1 MKAHFAAGGLLAGAL
16 LCSQAAA
23 QAVDLTE
30 ATGANQ
36 APAPAA
42 PGRPARTIWQIGSG
56 VSYSNG
62 DYGQATDTEVTSVP
76 FNLRA
81 QRGDWFARAAFS
93 WMSIRGPASVID
105 AGQDGGTETDATS
118 NTPPGPGMQTRA
130 GFGDLTLTAGR
141 RVALTDTL
149 RLTGDVRLKLP
160 TASETRRLTTGTTD
174 VTLRA
179 RLAQDIGQFTLNA
192 GARRR
197 LAGSGGRVV
206 VRDTWGLTGGA
217 SMNLGQGM
225 AVGADYNWQQ
235 SSFAGNRP
243 NSNLTGYF
251 SAPLTRR
258 LRVTGFGVAGLS
270 TNSADYTVGTSIT
283 LRID

>member
-1 MKAHFAAGGLLAGAL
+1 MPPSTPSTVFGYTRVSTAEQASAGEGGTAETEGPGGL
-16 LCSQAAA
+16 
-23 QAVDLTE
+23 
-30 ATGANQ
+30 
-36 APAPAA
+36 
-42 PGRPARTIWQIGSG
+42 PGTA
-56 VSYSNG
+56 
-62 DYGQATDTEVTSVP
+62 
-76 FNLRA
+76 
-81 QRGDWFARAAFS
+81 
-93 WMSIRGPASVID
+93 
-105 AGQDGGTETDATS
+105 
-118 NTPPGPGMQTRA
+118 MQTRS
-130 GFGDLTLTAGR
+130 GFGDLALMAGR

-149 RLTGDVRLKLP
+149 NLIGDVRFKLP
-160 TASETRRLTTGTTD
+160 TASEGRRLTTGTTD

-179 RLAQDIGQFTLNA
+179 RLTQEIGAITLNA
-192 GARRR
+192 GARRK

-217 SMNLGQGM
+217 SMNLGHGM

-258 LRVTGFGVAGLS
+258 LRLTGFGVAGLS
-270 TNSADYTVGTSIT
+270 TNSADYTLGTSLT